1 MALSRL
7 FQVPVGWLL
16 GVEEP
21 QTDGAENAGA
31 DPGSVPETGSGELT
45 EVQLNMVE
53 EIVERYTAALPKPRR
68 RRWPFVLAGL
78 VLIIVFS
85 NLFQSLDTLRLQQE
99 SIFNDISRVESS
111 VNSQIGS
118 ISSQVEDIL
127 KAQNSLVADGCI
139 IEGTVEN
146 SVLFRGVRVGKGAVV
161 KDCIL
166 MQSVEV
172 QDGAQLSHVI
182 SDKNA
187 FIKRDRRIV
196 GQESYPVVIEKNA
209 VI

>member
-1 MALSRL
+1 MRSASLNSYPNVSMDVYLMDKALLTYLVEISAAHYRTDFVRDVLINQLSELKVYAYKYEGYVSRIESIYSYYRL
-7 FQVPVGWLL
+7 NMDLLNEEIRTPLLYRPNPVYTKVKDEVPARY
-16 GVEEP
+16 E
-21 QTDGAENAGA
+21 AGA
-31 DPGSVPETGSGELT
+31 
-45 EVQLNMVE
+45 
-53 EIVERYTAALPKPRR
+53 
-68 RRWPFVLAGL
+68 
-78 VLIIVFS
+78 
-85 NLFQSLDTLRLQQE
+85 
-99 SIFNDISRVESS
+99 
-111 VNSQIGS
+111 
-118 ISSQVEDIL
+118 
-127 KAQNSLVADGCI
+127 KAVNSLVADGCI

>member
-1 MALSRL
+1 MYTKVKDE
-7 FQVPVGWLL
+7 VPARY
-16 GVEEP
+16 E
-21 QTDGAENAGA
+21 AGA
-31 DPGSVPETGSGELT
+31 
-45 EVQLNMVE
+45 
-53 EIVERYTAALPKPRR
+53 
-68 RRWPFVLAGL
+68 
-78 VLIIVFS
+78 
-85 NLFQSLDTLRLQQE
+85 
-99 SIFNDISRVESS
+99 
-111 VNSQIGS
+111 
-118 ISSQVEDIL
+118 
-127 KAQNSLVADGCI
+127 KAVNSLVADGCI